1 MKLHTSVVGAVLLVS
16 LAASAVAA
24 PGSVSVTVTVDTTK
38 PGPQIDRLAGEEHL
52 RPRRQADHV
61 ARLIADG
68 KHFAVVR
75 VDRYDGRFG

>member
-38 PGPQIDRLAGEEHL
+38 PGPQIDRNIYGQFATSTAIA
-52 RPRRQADHV
+52 RMSSTRSRRSMY
-61 ARLIADG
+61 R
-68 KHFAVVR
+68 
-75 VDRYDGRFG
+75 